1 MKERWM
7 FKMISCY
14 ELPIFNRQFVNFQ
27 CFYKVKEEI
36 WRLLKIPLPE
46 LWSQTIV

>member
-14 ELPIFNRQFVNFQ
+14 ELPIFNRQFVIITYFR
-27 CFYKVKEEI
+27 KLREEKYGRI
-36 WRLLKIPLPE
+36 
-46 LWSQTIV
+46 